1 MSKAFVFLNCDLGT
15 ERNVVDEMKSI
26 TGVSH
31 AMNVSGIYDI
41 VAELDSDTED
51 GISKIVRRMRLISN
65 IKSSITMVVAEKNSV
80 QEAGR

>member
-26 TGVSH
+26 SGVSH

-41 VAELDSDTED
+41 VAELDSETQD
-51 GISKIVRRMRLISN
+51 GISKIVRKMRLITN
-65 IKSSITMVVAEKNSV
+65 IKSSITMVVAEKKS
-80 QEAGR
+80 GPDLR

>member
-15 ERNVVDEMKSI
+15 ERNVFDEMKSI
-26 TGVSH
+26 TGVSN